1 MSLAVASE
9 SLAIVSY
16 PKFGCRFW
24 CLNLKFIDECVQK
37 YRHISSIGFY
47 AQGNNEVEKY
57 SKSLT

>member
-1 MSLAVASE
+1 MNLQ
-9 SLAIVSY
+9 
-16 PKFGCRFW
+16 KFGCRFW